1 MLVLVF
7 DTETNGLPKDM
18 RAIPNVGNFQDWP
31 KIIQL
36 SYMLYDT
43 DANKI
48 ILCHNYIIRV
58 PNISPEST
66 KIHGITNERSER
78 DGIHIKDA
86 LNLFIEN
93 MKKADMVVA
102 HNVEFDQKVIL
113 AEMYSLMVQEKE
125 KEAGG
130 GSSFWADYWVNAIG
144 QMLYS
149 KKYYCTMQESVE
161 LCNLQALTKVDKK
174 PYKKFPSLLE
184 LYRHLFG
191 YEPQGL
197 HNAIIDVVVCFQ
209 CFYKMRF
216 GVVVREINPEID
228 GLLEALDLLK

>member
-18 RAIPNVGNFQDWP
+18 RAVPNVSNFQDWP
-31 KIIQL
+31 KIVQL

-48 ILCHNYIIRV
+48 VLCHNYIIRV

-78 DGIHIKDA
+78 EGIPIKEA
-86 LNLFIEN
+86 LKLFIEN
-93 MKKADMVVA
+93 MKISDLVVA
-102 HNVEFDQKVIL
+102 HNVEFDQKVVL
-113 AEMYSLMVQEKE
+113 AELYSVMVQEKGYE
-125 KEAGG
+125 C
-130 GSSFWADYWVNAIG
+130 SSAESSYWVNSIG

-149 KKYYCTMQESVE
+149 KKYYCTMQEGVD
-161 LCNLQALTKVDKK
+161 LCNLQAFTKADKK

-197 HNAIIDVVVCFQ
+197 HNAIIDVIVCFQ

-216 GVVVREINPEID
+216 GLVVREINPEID

>member
-7 DTETNGLPKDM
+7 DTETDGLPQNM
-18 RAIPNVGNFQDWP
+18 RAIPNINNYQDWP
-31 KIIQL
+31 KIVQL

-48 ILCHNYIIRV
+48 VLCHNYVIRV
-58 PNISPEST
+58 SNISHEST
-66 KIHGITNERSER
+66 KIHGITNEKSQR
-78 DGIHIKDA
+78 DGIPIKEA
-86 LNLFIEN
+86 LKLFIEN
-93 MKKADMVVA
+93 MKKADLIVA

-113 AEMYSLMVQEKE
+113 AELYSAMVQEKE
-125 KEAGG
+125 SE
-130 GSSFWADYWVNAIG
+130 SEFTNTESNYWVNSIG
-144 QMLYS
+144 HMLYT
-149 KKYYCTMQESVE
+149 KKYYCTMQESID
-161 LCNLQALTKVDKK
+161 LCSLESFTKVDKK

-228 GLLEALDLLK
+228 GLLEALELLK